1 MSITAATVS
10 NHNGSKDL
18 VIDARGIVNQFG
30 SHRVHDGLDFQL
42 ERGKIRALVGGSG
55 TGKTVLLH
63 TLIMLRQANAGSLK
77 LFGVDT
83 GSANDAQRQS
93 LRERIGVL
101 FQGGALFTSLTVLE
115 NVLLPIKEHG
125 HFDPHWLTDLGMSKI
140 LLAGLPADSAHKL
153 PMELSGGMVKRAAL
167 ARALALDPELLV
179 LDEPTSGLDPI
190 GAAAFDELV
199 RTLSDSLGL
208 TVLQVT
214 HDLDSI
220 WRGVDEVAFLG
231 RKKVLAVGTAAEL
244 AARDEPELQAY
255 FRGTRSQA
263 YWLASQQAKLG
274 TPPTAPS
281 SSFSSETT

>member
-1 MSITAATVS
+1 MTAATGS

-18 VIDARGIVNQFG
+18 VIDARGIVNEFG

-83 GSANDAQRQS
+83 GSADDAQRQS

-140 LLAGLPADSAHKL
+140 LLAGLSADSAHKL

-208 TVLQVT
+208 TVLQAT

-231 RKKVLAVGTAAEL
+231 RKKVLAVGTAAGL
-244 AARDEPELQAY
+244 AAREEPELQAY
-255 FRGTRSQA
+255 FRGARSQA
-263 YWLASQQAKLG
+263 YWLASQQTKPE

-281 SSFSSETT
+281 SSSAETT

>member
-1 MSITAATVS
+1 MSASSATAS
-10 NHNGSKDL
+10 KHSGSKDL
-18 VIDARGIVNQFG
+18 VIDAHGIVNQFG
-30 SHRVHDGLDFQL
+30 NHRVHDGLDFQL

-63 TLIMLRQANAGSLK
+63 TLIMLRQANSGTLK
-77 LFGVDT
+77 LFGVDA
-83 GSANDAQRQS
+83 GEANNKQRQS

-208 TVLQVT
+208 TVLQAT

-244 AARDEPELQAY
+244 AVREEPELVAY

-263 YWLASQQAKLG
+263 YWLASQQAKSGPLRT
-274 TPPTAPS
+274 TPPPS
-281 SSFSSETT
+281 FNSETT